1 MSAGPAGSGPA
12 RTDATGDEVVSY
24 AAAGVDIDAATGA
37 VRDFSAAVTATHGPR
52 VLSDVGSFGGLFDI
66 SDLGSNPVLVAS
78 ADGVGTKVELAARYG
93 RHRGV
98 GHDLVNHCVNDI
110 LVQGARPLFFL
121 DYVATASLDPAV
133 IVEVVSGVAEA
144 CGAVGCAVLGGE
156 VAEMPGVYVEG
167 TLDVAGTIV
176 GVVERDAVLPRLD
189 EMAVGDVVVALP
201 SVSPHT
207 NGYSL
212 IRRVLDRVE
221 LTDELLDWLLTP
233 HRCYLRDVEAWWAAG
248 VEPSALAHITGGGL
262 IDNVPRVLPDHLAVQ
277 IDTSSWVVPEGFTT
291 FVEAAG
297 IDHLES
303 HRTFNMGVGLVAV
316 VAPDK
321 AAAALAV
328 VEGSWVIGDVAP
340 SEGTGVVFVPQ
351 P

>member
-1 MSAGPAGSGPA
+1 MSPNSTGRG
-12 RTDATGDEVVSY
+12 RTAEASIDDVVSY
-24 AAAGVDIDAATGA
+24 ADAGVDIDAATGA

-66 SDLGSNPVLVAS
+66 TDLGRHPVLVAS

-144 CGAVGCAVLGGE
+144 CAAVGCAVLGGE

-176 GVVERDAVLPRLD
+176 GVVERDAVLPRHRD
-189 EMAVGDVVVALP
+189 IAVGDVVVALP
-201 SVSPHT
+201 SASPHT

-212 IRRVLDRVE
+212 IRRVLDRID
-221 LTDELLDWLLTP
+221 LTDELLEWLLTP
-233 HRCYLRDVEAWWAAG
+233 HRCYLRDVEAWWSAG

-262 IDNVPRVLPDHLAVQ
+262 IDNVPRVLPDDLAVR
-277 IDTSSWVVPEGFTT
+277 IDTSSWTVPDGFATL
-291 FVEAAG
+291 VEAAG
-297 IDHLES
+297 IDEPEA

-316 VAPDK
+316 VSSGQ
-321 AAAALAV
+321 AAAAIEA
-328 VEGSWVIGDVAP
+328 VEGSWVIGGVVPRD
-340 SEGTGVVFVPQ
+340 STGVVFVTAS
-351 P
+351 